1 MRGRGA
7 KRGGD
12 PWRSR
17 DREIAG
23 RWQSRCGQG
32 PPTSLFIPLTTWQD
46 QPDPG
51 RARLAQLKQRTSL
64 HDPVSQLAGAWH
76 PGALASTQQVCGMTM
91 SDKDEYLR
99 GY

>member
-1 MRGRGA
+1 MEI
-7 KRGGD
+7 KRQ
-12 PWRSR
+12 
-17 DREIAG
+17 IAR

-32 PPTSLFIPLTTWQD
+32 PPTFPFHALQHLAD

-76 PGALASTQQVCGMTM
+76 PAALASTQQECGMTM
-91 SDKDEYLR
+91 SDKDEY
-99 GY
+99 